1 MKTKVKVKKLLRKL
15 NRLLDENSHD
25 HLQRAKSLEKV
36 TRKLK
41 RRQKLLEE
49 GLRSADDVNKAGKI
63 KKKLAI
69 VKAMRVKG
77 LRALKEER
85 RAVG

>member
-15 NRLLDENSHD
+15 DRLLDENSHD

-36 TRKLK
+36 IRKMK

-49 GLRSADDVNKAGKI
+49 SLRSADDVAKAAKA
-63 KKKLAI
+63 KKKLVI
-69 VKAMRVKG
+69 VKAMREKA
-77 LRALKEER
+77 LRALKQER
-85 RAVG
+85 RAMG